1 MSKQTLLTF
10 SQQKLEE
17 AKRDLK
23 FSVQDFSIPDDK
35 IIELRE
41 GVRLA
46 QVEVENLAKKGK
58 GLLGFL
64 GL

>member
-1 MSKQTLLTF
+1 MSKQTLLMF
-10 SQQKLEE
+10 AQQKLEE

-35 IIELRE
+35 IIEQRQA
-41 GVRLA
+41 VRASEEEVKKLA
-46 QVEVENLAKKGK
+46 RKGR

>member
-1 MSKQTLLTF
+1 MSKQTLLMF
-10 SQQKLEE
+10 AQQKLEE

-35 IIELRE
+35 IIELRQA
-41 GVRLA
+41 VRASEEEVKKLA
-46 QVEVENLAKKGK
+46 RKGR